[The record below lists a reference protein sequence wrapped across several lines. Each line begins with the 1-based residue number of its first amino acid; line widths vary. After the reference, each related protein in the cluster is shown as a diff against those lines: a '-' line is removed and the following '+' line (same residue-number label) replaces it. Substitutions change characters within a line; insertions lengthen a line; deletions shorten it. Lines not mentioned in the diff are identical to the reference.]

1 MIRNDSERALLKL
14 DSTRTAAEDLP
25 GTKPRDYW
33 DRADGDWGTPAS
45 PDALDR
51 REHANSC
58 YRMGSKALRRDDGRL
73 AVTWLTNACME
84 LHPGAAFRLAVA
96 LWRQAYDRGRA
107 ADVRE
112 QVLGVLDA
120 AVRFGHADAHVLLDM
135 YTRSGP
141 QEYRLTS
148 HSWQD
153 PEFVPAVIQLL
164 NSYLAADAVHPVPSP
179 AAVSVPVL
187 ASVSVPVPAGVS
199 GPVPA
204 QQRRPD
210 EAQAGGVDLPP
221 EGHGLSGLTDAP
233 ADTEAS
239 SVVSIALRE
248 AELFSPHALRSP
260 GVADAAQQMQKPLGP
275 QRWESAMRVLD
286 VLDVIA
292 SAGQP
297 VDSERIRTRTSL
309 PHLVLEQLLF
319 WLCAQG
325 LAERLIDGSYVPGPL
340 MKTMSA
346 SCGTHRPENTLQR
359 ALARLRDTAGAAV
372 YLSTYAE
379 GEVSITHYAD
389 GPAAPMVDEWV
400 DFKDAAHASAVGKS
414 LLHQLDFD
422 SRMDHLS
429 RRKAVRLTP
438 RTITDPSALFRA
450 IDHYGPQALQFDLLE
465 YSGKEVCVAVPL
477 GVGGQ
482 AGCVA
487 LSLPFAQRHR
497 LVEIARILSD
507 QATGLL
513 LSLLLASDPPTV
525 EYGRQGSPDMRLHH
539 VTAPTAPDRGPT
551 TQADTAIHDQATAE
565 PEDLD
570 QLWLPPSAH
579 HQQAPENETGEPLEP
594 DHEPE
599 HATNTQEQRGGIH
612 FGRYGRSLTAHLDE
626 PSSLR
631 TRHLH
636 DCTT

>member
-1 MIRNDSERALLKL
+1 MIRNDSGRAALKPG
-14 DSTRTAAEDLP
+14 STRTATTHP
-25 GTKPRDYW
+25 SGSTPREYW
-33 DRADGDWGTPAS
+33 DRPDGDWGPLAS
-45 PDALDR
+45 SDALDR

-58 YRMGSKALRRDDGRL
+58 YRMGSKALRRGDGHM

-96 LWRQAYDRGRA
+96 LWRPAYDRGRA
-107 ADVRE
+107 AEVRE

-120 AVRFGHADAHVLLDM
+120 AVRFGHADAQVLLDL
-135 YTRSGP
+135 YTRSEP
-141 QEYRLTS
+141 QEYGFQPTD
-148 HSWQD
+148 WQD

-164 NSYLAADAVHPVPSP
+164 NSYLVPGAVPTLLP
-179 AAVSVPVL
+179 AR
-187 ASVSVPVPAGVS
+187 VPAPAPQPAEGQRDGLQ
-199 GPVPA
+199 GP
-204 QQRRPD
+204 QETGR
-210 EAQAGGVDLPP
+210 
-221 EGHGLSGLTDAP
+221 
-233 ADTEAS
+233 
-239 SVVSIALRE
+239 
-248 AELFSPHALRSP
+248 FSPNALRSAR
-260 GVADAAQQMQKPLGP
+260 VADASQQMQKPLGP

-292 SAGQP
+292 SAGRP

-325 LAERLIDGSYVPGPL
+325 LAERLADGSYVPGPL

-346 SCGTHRPENTLQR
+346 DCSPHRPEATLQR

-389 GPAAPMVDEWV
+389 GPSAPMVDEWV

-438 RTITDPSALFRA
+438 RTITDPSTLFRA

-477 GVGGQ
+477 GIGGQ

-487 LSLPFAQRHR
+487 LSLPYSQRHR

-513 LSLLLASDPPTV
+513 LSLLLAADPPNI
-525 EYGRQGSPDMRLHH
+525 EYGRQGSPDTRLHH
-539 VTAPTAPDRGPT
+539 PTAPDPDPAAQT
-551 TQADTAIHDQATAE
+551 ATAIHDPAATE
-565 PEDLD
+565 PEDLSR
-570 QLWLPPSAH
+570 LWLPASAH
-579 HQQAPENETGEPLEP
+579 HPQPPENETGEPPEP
-594 DHEPE
+594 DQESE
-599 HATNTQEQRGGIH
+599 HATNTQGQRAGIR
-612 FGRYGRSLTAHLDE
+612 FGRYGRSLTADLVE

-636 DCTT
+636 DCAT